1 MQVRLTLPFV
11 LVAAIAGAACAEA
24 QSAQAVRRARPAT
37 VPAALRRA
45 AATISP
51 ADVQRRVEI
60 IAHDSM
66 MGRDTPSRGLDLTAQ
81 YVADEF
87 KRLGLKPGGEN
98 GTWFQRY
105 PILKVKLDVEKSH
118 LGFMGNGQHAHAD
131 FTTDARW
138 LFGPLPAAHF
148 GGEPV
153 VLAGIAE
160 GAQVPADDVQ
170 GRIVV
175 WIADMATPTGLQTF
189 QKVAR
194 DLRAA
199 GPKGIVIVSNRD
211 DAGFERMARG
221 QTSVRTVVGDGG
233 LGMVEVR
240 DRAVAAY
247 LQGYGVEIGA
257 ARQAAAPMVKV
268 LAGAKVM
275 FDVDRIVTDS
285 TTAPNTVGILEGTD
299 PVLKKEYLVYSA
311 HMDHIGV
318 QPGQPDSIANGADD
332 DASGTVGVIELAEAF
347 SRPGARPKRSIVF
360 LTVSG
365 EEKGLWGSEHYAEH
379 PTVPLP
385 QIVAN
390 INIDMIGRNWKDSIV
405 AIGREH
411 SDLGATLAEVNAR
424 HPELRMTAID
434 DVWPEERFYFRSDHY
449 NFARKGV
456 PILFFFNGV
465 HDDYHRVS
473 DEPSKIDAE
482 KEARILQLLFYLGHE
497 IASKPAR
504 PKWNPESYRQIVE
517 TAGR

>member
-1 MQVRLTLPFV
+1 MQGRLTVPF
-11 LVAAIAGAACAEA
+11 LVVVAVAGAACAEA
-24 QSAQAVRRARPAT
+24 QTAQAARRAKPAA

-51 ADVQRRVEI
+51 SDVQRRVAI

-118 LGFMGNGQHAHAD
+118 LGFMGNGQHAHAA

-153 VLAGIAE
+153 VLAGISE
-160 GAQVPADDVQ
+160 GAQVPADEVQ

-199 GPKGIVIVSNRD
+199 APKGIVIVSNRD

-221 QTSVRTVVGDGG
+221 QAAVRTVVGDGG

-247 LQGYGVEIGA
+247 LQSYGVEIA
-257 ARQAAAPMVKV
+257 DARQAAAPMVKP
-268 LAGAKVM
+268 LAGAKIM

-285 TTAPNTVGILEGTD
+285 TTAPNTVGILEGAD
-299 PVLKKEYLVYSA
+299 PVLKQEFLVYSA

-318 QPGQPDSIANGADD
+318 RPGQPDSIANGADD

-365 EEKGLWGSEHYAEH
+365 EEKGLWGSEHYAERIM
-379 PTVPLP
+379 
-385 QIVAN
+385 Q
-390 INIDMIGRNWKDSIV
+390 
-405 AIGREH
+405 
-411 SDLGATLAEVNAR
+411 LG
-424 HPELRMTAID
+424 D
-434 DVWPEERFYFRSDHY
+434 
-449 NFARKGV
+449 
-456 PILFFFNGV
+456 
-465 HDDYHRVS
+465 
-473 DEPSKIDAE
+473 
-482 KEARILQLLFYLGHE
+482 
-497 IASKPAR
+497 
-504 PKWNPESYRQIVE
+504 
-517 TAGR
+517 